1 MRIIAAGCLAFVVV
15 SLLAVTQVKGVPDGQ
30 AMPASVQMAK

>member
-1 MRIIAAGCLAFVVV
+1 V
-15 SLLAVTQVKGVPDGQ
+15 SLLAITQVKGVPDGQ

>member
-1 MRIIAAGCLAFVVV
+1 MRIVAAGCLALVVV
-15 SLLAVTQVKGVPDGQ
+15 SLLAITQAKGVPDGQ

>member
-15 SLLAVTQVKGVPDGQ
+15 SLLAITQVKGVPDGQ
-30 AMPASVQMAK
+30 AMSASVQMAK

>member
-1 MRIIAAGCLAFVVV
+1 MRIIAAGCLAFVVI
-15 SLLAVTQVKGVPDGQ
+15 SLLAATQVKGVQDGQ